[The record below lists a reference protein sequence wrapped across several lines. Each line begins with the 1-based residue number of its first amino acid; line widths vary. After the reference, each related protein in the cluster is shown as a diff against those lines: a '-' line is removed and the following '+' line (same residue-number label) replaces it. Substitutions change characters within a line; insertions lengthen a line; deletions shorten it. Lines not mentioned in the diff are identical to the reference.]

1 MYVVS
6 KANDIN
12 ALGHQGR
19 GGEGENKRPVN
30 ATINLEP
37 RTSNLEPRI
46 ILTLRKHTTVNSA
59 HAAKNAGRSFL
70 ARLNVWVCN
79 APAVPYKFL
88 PPYSGRRHAD
98 EGLIQRKRAN
108 GPGVGHV

>member
-6 KANDIN
+6 KANNIN
-12 ALGHQGR
+12 ALGHTR
-19 GGEGENKRPVN
+19 EGVVKSIRPS
-30 ATINLEP
+30 I
-37 RTSNLEPRI
+37 SNLEPRI

-70 ARLNVWVCN
+70 ARLNVCVCN

-88 PPYSGRRHAD
+88 PPY
-98 EGLIQRKRAN
+98 
-108 GPGVGHV
+108 GVTRVIDTQIRY